1 MIVTVND
8 LRKAYQGRSVLEG
21 VSFNVSRGQCFGLL
35 GPNGAG
41 KTTTFEILE
50 GLIPADA
57 GKVRVLGYDP
67 ARQPRSLQARLGVQ
81 LQGMVLFD
89 RLTVAEM
96 LGFFADLY
104 GCDRAAS
111 RDLLRRL
118 DLAGCAHL
126 TAGRLSGGLRQRVA
140 LALALVNDPEVLF
153 LDEPTTGLD
162 PESRRSLWDHLAGLK
177 AEGRTLLVTT
187 HYLEEA
193 ERFCDQVAFLH
204 RGRLAA
210 RGTPGEVAHRFGARD
225 LETAY
230 LRCLKEGQ
238 SCPEEGPSSQ
248 EEGAPA

>member
-8 LRKAYQGRSVLEG
+8 LRKAYQGRPVLEG

-57 GKVRVLGYDP
+57 GKVRVLGHDP
-67 ARQPRSLQARLGVQ
+67 ARQPRSLLARLGVQ
-81 LQGMVLFD
+81 LQGTVLFD

-104 GCDRAAS
+104 GRDRAVS
-111 RDLLRRL
+111 RYLLRRL
-118 DLAGCAHL
+118 DLAGCADL

-193 ERFCDQVAFLH
+193 ERFCDHVAFLH

-210 RGTPGEVAHRFGARD
+210 RGTPGEVAHRFGTRD

-230 LRCLKEGQ
+230 LRCLKEG
-238 SCPEEGPSSQ
+238 P
-248 EEGAPA
+248 PA